1 MRFPF
6 ACFATFLALLLP
18 LKAIAQKGDPLTAP
32 YPAGRC
38 SSCEEWNAPHA
49 PVRIF
54 GNTYFVGTEG
64 LSSILITSPEGH
76 VLIDGGIPA
85 SAPQIL
91 QNIRTLGFRV
101 EDIKLILSSHVH
113 YDHAGGL
120 AAIQRA
126 SGARLAASALSAPV
140 LRKGQSGRDDPQ
152 YGMLLDFPAASVTET
167 ITDGQ
172 TLRVGSLALTAHI
185 TAGHTPGGTSWS
197 WRSCD
202 PQRCVDI
209 VYADSQTPVSADG
222 FRFSDSK
229 SYPSAVADF
238 QKGFSVLEQLP
249 CDILLTPHPSASSLW
264 DRLSGGR
271 ERLIDPGACRRYAA
285 SARAQLQRRLETEA
299 KPEPK

>member
-1 MRFPF
+1 MRFAF
-6 ACFATFLALLLP
+6 ACFATFFALLLSRQ
-18 LKAIAQKGDPLTAP
+18 AMAQTGDPLTAP

-38 SSCEEWNAPHA
+38 SACEEWNAPRA
-49 PVRIF
+49 PFRIF
-54 GNTYFVGTEG
+54 GHTYFVGTEG
-64 LSSILITSPEGH
+64 LSSILVTSPEGH
-76 VLIDGGIPA
+76 VLIDGGLPA

-91 QNIRTLGFRV
+91 QNVRTLGFKA
-101 EDIKLILSSHVH
+101 EDVKLILSSHAH
-113 YDHAGGL
+113 FDHAGGL

-140 LRKGQSGRDDPQ
+140 LRSGRSGPDDPQ
-152 YGMLLDFPAASVTET
+152 YGTLLDFPAASVTET
-167 ITDGQ
+167 IADGQ

-185 TAGHTPGGTSWS
+185 TAGHTPGGTTWS

-202 PQRCVDI
+202 SQRCVDF

-238 QKGFSVLEQLP
+238 KKGFATLEQLP
-249 CDILLTPHPSASSLW
+249 CDILLTPHPAASSLW
-264 DRLSGGR
+264 ARVSGR

-285 SARAQLQRRLETEA
+285 SARAQLERRLKEEA
-299 KPEPK
+299 KP